1 MEIKI
6 GVQYA
11 VREIVVDSDE
21 AADKLEKKIT
31 DAVTKGEGV
40 LSLTDRKGRKVLV
53 PASKIAYVEI
63 GGGTVGTVG
72 FKN

>member
-11 VREIVVDSDE
+11 AREIVVDTDE
-21 AADKLEKKIT
+21 AADKLEKKVT
-31 DAVTKGEGV
+31 DAVAKGEGV
-40 LSLTDRKGRKVLV
+40 LSLTDTKGKKVFV

-63 GGGTVGTVG
+63 GSPVVTQVG
-72 FKN
+72 FKA